1 MSKALAY
8 APAVNTAKT
17 NLPSNESDPF
27 YGSISKHK
35 YAEFSLCDKEGN
47 PIAGSPVIRALLT
60 DGDKSIS
67 ENMEDEANRFASALL
82 MPSKDIR
89 PYLTGK

>member
-17 NLPSNESDPF
+17 NDPF

-35 YAEFSLCDKEGN
+35 YAEFSLCDKEG
-47 PIAGSPVIRALLT
+47 ILLL
-60 DGDKSIS
+60 
-67 ENMEDEANRFASALL
+67 ARQ
-82 MPSKDIR
+82 
-89 PYLTGK
+89 

>member
-35 YAEFSLCDKEGN
+35 YAEFLYVTKRG
-47 PIAGSPVIRALLT
+47 ILLL
-60 DGDKSIS
+60 
-67 ENMEDEANRFASALL
+67 ARQ
-82 MPSKDIR
+82 
-89 PYLTGK
+89 